1 MLGLPDEILLNI
13 FSESEPFNVLP
24 FRRRVLYPI
33 CLQLDYH
40 MITAVSLGL

>member
-1 MLGLPDEILLNI
+1 MLSLPDEILLNI

-24 FRRRVLYPI
+24 FRRVLYPI